1 MPSPATVDAFVSLVE
16 AGDFV
21 GAIER
26 FYAPEASMQENDEP
40 PRLGRDVLVEHE
52 RGLMAA
58 FSGITAKKLGPAMV
72 EGDRAVIRWVFE
84 FTAQDG
90 AKIMLDEIAWQTWRG
105 DKIVEEKFYYDPKQV
120 APQQVGR

>member
-1 MPSPATVDAFVSLVE
+1 MPSPATVENFASLVE

-58 FSGITAKKLGPAMV
+58 FSDITAKKVGPAMV
-72 EGDRAVIRWVFE
+72 EGDCAVIRWVFE
-84 FTAQDG
+84 FITQDG
-90 AKIMLDEIAWQTWRG
+90 VKVMLDEVAWQTWRG

-120 APQQVGR
+120 GR